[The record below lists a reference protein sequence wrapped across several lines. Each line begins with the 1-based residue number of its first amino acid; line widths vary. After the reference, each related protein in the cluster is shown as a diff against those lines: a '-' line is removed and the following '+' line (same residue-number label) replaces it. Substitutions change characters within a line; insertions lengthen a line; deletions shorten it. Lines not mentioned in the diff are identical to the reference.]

1 MIALMKMNLKL
12 LLRNKGF
19 LFFLIVTPALSA
31 FILSIKADHTIYIE
45 DSEKE
50 SILELKDYTK
60 KAVYLGDTSACI
72 IKVYDA
78 SNSELSDYVLEQ
90 MAATGMFSLCRG
102 DVSDLTEDEVAA
114 VAKKDAFDD
123 RTGLLLFMKKDFDA
137 AVLEGAWEQGVQL
150 YDVSEDERQELF
162 ITELTNLFARIKQVQ
177 RLAGNDITK
186 MLEMLTDI
194 QDTLPEKKVV
204 NLAGKEQIALTEQQ
218 MNQRTQIGYAFAF
231 ITLGFLFCG
240 VCVAHSVIEEQ
251 NNKVFTRIMLTKS
264 NVRNYF
270 MSKFGVAFVI
280 SVMQTLVLA
289 VCLSF
294 IQGLNVGMSIL
305 SFLVVIFL
313 LGLIF
318 STLSLLLGVI
328 LGDIMSS
335 NYAVFAIWSISA
347 LLAGLYFPLDDT
359 TKALK
364 TLSYLMPQKWFMDAS
379 ELLLTGDKSAYSML
393 LCVTAAYL
401 IIIISVGSVG
411 LNVKYPASSQGA

>member
-1 MIALMKMNLKL
+1 MIALVKTSFKL

-19 LFFLIVTPALSA
+19 LFFLLVTPVLSA
-31 FILSIKADHTIYIE
+31 FILSIKTDHAVYS
-45 DSEKE
+45 DASDKE
-50 SILELKDYTK
+50 AILELKDYTE
-60 KAVYLGDTSACI
+60 KAVYVGDTSACI

-78 SNSELSDYVLEQ
+78 SNSELSEYVLNH
-90 MAATGMFSLCRG
+90 MAATGMFSICRA
-102 DVSDLTEDEVAA
+102 DVSGLTEEEVEEN
-114 VAKKDAFDD
+114 AKKDAFDD
-123 RTGLLLFMKKDFDA
+123 RAGMLLYLKEDFDE
-137 AVLEGAWEQGVQL
+137 AVLEGDWERGIKL
-150 YDVSEDERQELF
+150 YEVSEDERQEF
-162 ITELTNLFARIKQVQ
+162 FVTELTDLLARIKQVQ
-177 RLAGNDITK
+177 IPAGDDITT
-186 MLEMLTDI
+186 MIETLTSIRDN
-194 QDTLPEKKVV
+194 LPEKKLV
-204 NLAGKEQIALTEQQ
+204 NLAGKKEIALTEQQ

-251 NNKVFTRIMLTKS
+251 NNKVFTRVMLTKIS
-264 NVRNYF
+264 SREYF
-270 MSKFGVAFVI
+270 ISKFVLAFVI

-294 IQGLNVGMSIL
+294 IPGLDVGIGII
-305 SFLVVIFL
+305 SFLMVIFL

-318 STLSLLLGVI
+318 STLSLLLGVV

-364 TLSYLMPQKWFMDAS
+364 TLSYLMPQRWFMDAS
-379 ELLLTGDKSAYSML
+379 ELLLVGDKSAYSML

-401 IIIISVGSVG
+401 IVIISVGGVG
-411 LNVKYPASSQGA
+411 IKIKRYE